1 MSQDN
6 STKKSPNEGDE
17 NEQDNKH
24 SSSGHVSNEEI
35 KNSSQGTKLENV
47 DPAKALQKQADKDV

>member
-6 STKKSPNEGDE
+6 STKKSPNENDE
-17 NEQDNKH
+17 NEQDSKH

-47 DPAKALQKQADKDV
+47 DPTKALQKQADKDV